1 MNIEFELDEFI
12 KAELNTGALLITGK
26 WGCGKTHFIKN
37 FAQKYN
43 QNKKYAVAVIS
54 LFGIDNIKD
63 FNERIKEEYLA
74 FLTILFGKKTK
85 KMFKPIEKMVR
96 AISKMTT
103 AALPSSAVASAV
115 YAGIESARSFN
126 PLGFWSV
133 KKEIGLGQNK
143 KEFILV
149 LDDFERQGI
158 KCRDL
163 IGAINEYVENKEI
176 KTIIIANEE
185 KIEDDDYTEMKEKLI
200 SRTIKFS
207 ANNIE
212 TLESILNDY
221 PEDKD
226 GYKEFLMQYKE
237 YLVEAFSDSEYNNLR
252 TFKVCLA
259 DFKRV
264 YLAWKE
270 SEVPFEGNIENVLY
284 AFCAITYESRAGYYT
299 EKEDIGY
306 GIVVGEEN
314 QEKEIEAK
322 YISDTFQ
329 YIWESISRWVVKG
342 DWNKD
347 DFIAEIRKKYI
358 KEELS
363 HEWLFVNSH
372 FWDLQQEDID
382 EGMPPLIAKAYEG
395 EASCDE
401 LISLLHKI
409 HCIKEYKISLPC
421 DVDYSKIKEGFE
433 KRKQKIKRGI
443 IEEPPKYTFISNS
456 QIDEEAYELNME
468 IENLDYKM
476 RAWENQQLFKKYLL
490 DSEGIHRYDLKNKY
504 LESFDD
510 ELLNLF
516 IKTYNTSKNG
526 KKSELILVLNGF
538 VFDSSQYSSY
548 EQQNTTIK
556 NLKVLLQRIQN
567 QNNKSSDNMSVAVD
581 RSAAEAI
588 EEIINRL
595 EKKDTVS

>member
-43 QNKKYAVAVIS
+43 QNNKYAVAVIS

-63 FNERIKEEYLA
+63 LNERIKEEYLT
-74 FLTILFGKKTK
+74 FLSNLFGKKAK
-85 KMFKPIEKMVR
+85 KIFKPIGKMVR
-96 AISKMTT
+96 AFSKIT
-103 AALPSSAVASAV
+103 AAVLPSSAVASAV

-126 PLGFWSV
+126 PIGFWPV
-133 KKEIGLGQNK
+133 KKEVGSGKNK

-149 LDDFERQGI
+149 LDDFERRGI
-158 KCRDL
+158 KCKDL
-163 IGAINEYVENKEI
+163 IGVINEYAENKKI

-185 KIEDDDYTEMKEKLI
+185 KIEDDDYIEMKEKLI
-200 SRTIKFS
+200 SRTINFS
-207 ANNIE
+207 VNNIE
-212 TLESILNDY
+212 MLESILNDY
-221 PEDKD
+221 PEDGD
-226 GYKEFLMQYKE
+226 GYKEFLIQHKQI
-237 YLVEAFSDSEYNNLR
+237 LVEAFSDSEYNNLR

-270 SEVPFEGNIENVLY
+270 SDVPFKGNIENVLY
-284 AFCAITYESRAGYYT
+284 VFCAIMYENKVGHYT
-299 EKEDIGY
+299 EGQGIGY
-306 GIVVGEEN
+306 IIIDEKEN
-314 QEKEIEAK
+314 QKKKIKEKYAF
-322 YISDTFQ
+322 DTFT
-329 YIWESISRWVVKG
+329 YVLDNISRWVVKG
-342 DWNKD
+342 DWDKD

-363 HEWLFVNSH
+363 HEWAFTYSH

-401 LISLLHKI
+401 LISLLQKI
-409 HCIKEYKISLPC
+409 HCMKEYKISLPC
-421 DVDYSKIKEGFE
+421 VVDYSKLKEGFE
-433 KRKQKIKRGI
+433 KRKQKIKNGEI
-443 IEEPPKYTFISNS
+443 KEPRKYTFVNSS
-456 QIDEEAYELNME
+456 QIDEEAYKLNIE

-476 RAWENQQLFKKYLL
+476 RAWENQQLFKEYLL

-526 KKSELILVLNGF
+526 KKRELILVLNGF